1 MRKQIKPV
9 VVSLMVLALGL
20 SMTACGQGYTSKDNA
35 VRVKNRIQSKS
46 MPYRNNVTDNRVN
59 KFDNRMDTLNY
70 RGNLAN
76 PSRIAKQLAN
86 RADKVPGVSKAT
98 VVIHKNDAIV
108 GIDVDN
114 TGKKAIIEKQVYAAL
129 MGQYPEYN
137 IHVTSDGHIHQKIRS
152 LNVSMTNGHPLKTL
166 ANDVA
171 IIIRN
176 IGKTVTAP
184 LR

>member
-1 MRKQIKPV
+1 MHKQIKPV

-20 SMTACGQGYTSKDNA
+20 SMTACGQGYMAKEKA
-35 VRVKNRIQSKS
+35 IRGKNRLESK
-46 MPYRNNVTDNRVN
+46 MMTYRDNVTDNRMN
-59 KFDNRMDTLNY
+59 KFDKRMDTMDY

-76 PSRIAKQLAN
+76 PSRSAKQLAN
-86 RADKVPGVSKAT
+86 RADKVPGVNKAT

-108 GIDVDN
+108 GLDVDN

-129 MGQYPEYN
+129 KGQYPEYN
-137 IHVTSDGHIHQKIRS
+137 IHVTSEEKIHQKIRS

-171 IIIRN
+171 VIIRN
-176 IGKTVTAP
+176 IGGTVTAP

>member
-1 MRKQIKPV
+1 MHKQIKPV
-9 VVSLMVLALGL
+9 VVSLMVVVLGL
-20 SMTACGQGYTSKDNA
+20 SMSACGQGYTAKENA
-35 VRVKNRIQSKS
+35 VRVKNRIESKS
-46 MPYRNNVTDNRVN
+46 MPYRDNITDNRVN
-59 KFDNRMDTLNY
+59 TFDNRMDTLDY

-76 PSRIAKQLAN
+76 PSRSAKQLAN

-108 GIDVDN
+108 GLDVDN

-129 MGQYPEYN
+129 KGQYPEYN
-137 IHVTSDGHIHQKIRS
+137 IHVTSEGRIHQKIKS

-176 IGKTVTAP
+176 IGETVTAP